1 VVEPTTKLSDS
12 QKHDYNLVLEGASGA
27 EHTIAVR
34 VTDEYDNQAVAKVV
48 VR

>member
-1 VVEPTTKLSDS
+1 LIEPTTPLSGS
-12 QKHDYNLVLEGASGA
+12 REHHYGLLLEQAPGERA
-27 EHTIAVR
+27 IAVR